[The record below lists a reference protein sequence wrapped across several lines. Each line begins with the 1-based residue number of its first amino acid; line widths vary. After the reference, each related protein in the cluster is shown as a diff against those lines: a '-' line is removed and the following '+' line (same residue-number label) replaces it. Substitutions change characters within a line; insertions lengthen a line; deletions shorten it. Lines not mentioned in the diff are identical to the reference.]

1 MKQNHKNERQKKR
14 SAKGSPNNPFALRI
28 TCLARSNEP
37 ATTNA
42 QYNTFF
48 ATGRSIF
55 ALSTMTTP
63 VSTNFGGAFFSIT
76 PITV

>member
-1 MKQNHKNERQKKR
+1 VKQNRKNQRQKKR

-28 TCLARSNEP
+28 TCLARNNGP
-37 ATTNA
+37 AINNA

-48 ATGRSIF
+48 ATGWSIF
-55 ALSTMTTP
+55 PLSTMTTP